1 MIVSA
6 IAAMAE
12 NWVIG
17 SNNALPWKLQ
27 DDLVR
32 FRKTTMNHPIIM
44 GRKTFE
50 SIGRILPGRE
60 HFIVSRNAGYI
71 VPGAEV
77 VSSLEQAVK
86 LCEGKT
92 DEVFII
98 GGAEIYRQSLPW
110 IDRLYLTIIHQQIL
124 GDAHFPPIQFELSKE
139 GSGISFPLN
148 LSHQRLDQMIPAFK
162 TVSQED
168 HLEASLPY
176 SFLILE
182 KKAVKT
188 DQNF

>member
-17 SNNALPWKLQ
+17 RDNTLPWKLQ

-60 HFIVSRNAGYI
+60 HLIVSRNRDYK

-77 VSSLEQAVK
+77 VPSVDHAVQ
-86 LCEGKT
+86 LCKGST

-98 GGAEIYRQSLPW
+98 GGAEIYRQSLPI
-110 IDRLYLTIIHQQIL
+110 IDRIYLTIIHEQIQ
-124 GDAHFPPIQFELSKE
+124 GDAYFPTIEFDGTNDKPGGAPGVAS
-139 GSGISFPLN
+139 
-148 LSHQRLDQMIPAFK
+148 FK
-162 TVSQED
+162 TISRED
-168 HLEASLPY
+168 HLNAPLPY
-176 SFLILE
+176 SFLVLE
-182 KKAVKT
+182 KKKI
-188 DQNF
+188 

>member
-1 MIVSA
+1 MIISA

-17 SNNALPWKLQ
+17 RDNTLPWKLQ

-32 FRKTTMNHPIIM
+32 FRQTTMNHPIIM

-50 SIGRILPGRE
+50 SIGRILPGRR
-60 HFIVSRNAGYI
+60 HLIVSRNVDYKVA
-71 VPGAEV
+71 GAEV

-92 DEVFII
+92 DEAFII

-110 IDRLYLTIIHQQIL
+110 IDRLYLTLIHQQIP
-124 GDAHFPPIQFELSKE
+124 GDAHFPPIHFRLSK
-139 GSGISFPLN
+139 GNVSSSFPLAS
-148 LSHQRLDQMIPAFK
+148 SHHEGAQAISDFK

-168 HLEASLPY
+168 HLEGPLPY
-176 SFLILE
+176 SFLVL
-182 KKAVKT
+182 KKGT
-188 DQNF
+188 ST